1 MLDASRLSVWM
12 FRVAGTVGLMTL
24 PIMGTAPGYTLKQ
37 ATEPALALGIALQV
51 GKWN

>member
-1 MLDASRLSVWM
+1 M
-12 FRVAGTVGLMTL
+12 AGTVGLMTL

-51 GKWN
+51 RLHMIKGSP